1 MADKLTLE
9 IVTPRGRALQALV
22 DEVTAPSVEGEFGVL
37 PGHAPLLAALKAG
50 VVRYSAGSAS
60 RRVAISGG
68 FAEVTQERVT
78 VLAPAAEKP
87 EQIDPAE
94 AETRRANAAAALE
107 HAGYAAPEEQLAP
120 LREALGFAQARVD
133 ALRS

>member
-1 MADKLTLE
+1 VSLRLS
-9 IVTPRGRALQALV
+9 IVTPARALVETDADSV
-22 DEVTAPSVEGEFGVL
+22 VAPGSEGEFGVL

-60 RRVAISGG
+60 RRVAIS
-68 FAEVTQERVT
+68 
-78 VLAPAAEKP
+78 
-87 EQIDPAE
+87 
-94 AETRRANAAAALE
+94 AAALE